1 MPVRKL
7 FEGLRTG
14 GVLPVE
20 QHERTFVSRLPSVIE
35 GSYFDAT
42 FQIWFLTGGLRSEA
56 EFQELKG
63 YLIGQA
69 RTVTARRTANDLDA
83 LGPEVNNYLGRIDW
97 TSGGRGALA
106 VTVHLSVSPEIRRIA
121 TEWEELRSRLAVER
135 MRHALED
142 EELRHLRQDIFSQP
156 AVARTYWLKHHPGAL
171 DDVAKDEPFDSIA
184 AKLGAASD
192 RQGLA
197 IARLIEDFLGKLDP
211 KHAEYLVDQLAN
223 VFASYDRDD
232 LRQRLV
238 AAETHEGSDGPR

>member
-7 FEGLRTG
+7 FENFRSG
-14 GVLPVE
+14 GVPPVE

-35 GSYFDAT
+35 GSHFDAT
-42 FQIWFLTGGLRSEA
+42 FQVWFLTGGCRSEA
-56 EFQELKG
+56 EFHELRS

-69 RTVTARRTANDLDA
+69 RVVTTRRTANDLD
-83 LGPEVNNYLGRIDW
+83 LVGPEVNNYLGRIDW
-97 TSGGRGALA
+97 TSSGRGALA
-106 VTVHLSVSPEIRRIA
+106 VTVQLTASPEVRRIA

-171 DDVAKDEPFDSIA
+171 TDVAKDEPFESIA

-192 RQGLA
+192 RPSLA

-232 LRQRLV
+232 LSQRLV
-238 AAETHEGSDGPR
+238 AAETHEGSDDPR